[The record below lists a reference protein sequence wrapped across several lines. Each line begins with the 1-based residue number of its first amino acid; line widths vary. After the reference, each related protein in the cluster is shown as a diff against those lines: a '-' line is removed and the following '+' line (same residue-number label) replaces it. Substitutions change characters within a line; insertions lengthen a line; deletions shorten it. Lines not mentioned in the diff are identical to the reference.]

1 MFLKKIIA
9 TVLSVYLFL
18 GALPLQAQNYFG
30 NNNKYNYSWPNYFN
44 YQPQT
49 KAQKDSIA
57 AEQKRKAVEHNK
69 QLDQRAMLFLGSSAY
84 SGLGYFDRLY
94 IWKKRNPQKNVNTHH
109 SQFGKDAYID
119 PAWADYRQAVK
130 DYYYTPYRKATP
142 YQVLQEMQSKSK
154 KIGELLKNNP
164 RYIKEVR
171 KAKIKEYGGAVLEG
185 IVIGLLTVATVYT
198 FGASAGAEGALIAT
212 WFGASAATT
221 TVVSTATVN
230 FTRAFALVVLGEIFI
245 TLGDEITINLYED
258 LTNRLV
264 KYKCI
269 GNMDHANELI
279 ANIKSAIESGDV
291 TANVGKGSKITQSS
305 RWLDESSQKESIIR
319 LYALG
324 VIEAE
329 LQYSNDPTKYDLA
342 MLDIINLF
350 SGRTQVCYDESVF
363 TKTVIK
369 DGEKHY
375 VCNQNSVDVGTG
387 RLLERTPELI
397 KALKA
402 INAMDKPS
410 NGSRN
415 LQNHPRGWNMGNGTT
430 VIMPHM

>member
-9 TVLSVYLFL
+9 VILSVYLFL

-94 IWKKRNPQKNVNTHH
+94 IWKKRNSNKNINTY
-109 SQFGKDAYID
+109 STQFGKDAFID
-119 PAWADYRQAVK
+119 PAWYDYRQAIK
-130 DYYYTPYRKATP
+130 DFYYTAHRTATP
-142 YQVLQEMQSKSK
+142 YQVMQEMQSKSK
-154 KIGELLKNNP
+154 RIGELLKNNP
-164 RYIKEVR
+164 RYKKEVR
-171 KAKIKEYGGAVLEG
+171 KAKVKEYAGAALEG

-258 LTNRLV
+258 LTDRLIRY
-264 KYKCI
+264 KYMD
-269 GNMDHANELI
+269 NMSHANELI

-291 TANVGKGSKITQSS
+291 TANVGKGSKVTQSS

-369 DGEKHY
+369 DGEKHM

-387 RLLERTPELI
+387 RLLERTPQLT